1 MTSHAASYEALS
13 DFSFAN
19 LAQAHALQVLVPD
32 SCTKITAAF
41 RILFVAPLRY
51 CLRWAPAMP
60 QTKWGLP

>member
-41 RILFVAPLRY
+41 RIFFFTGKGQNGVFHDFS
-51 CLRWAPAMP
+51 W
-60 QTKWGLP
+60 